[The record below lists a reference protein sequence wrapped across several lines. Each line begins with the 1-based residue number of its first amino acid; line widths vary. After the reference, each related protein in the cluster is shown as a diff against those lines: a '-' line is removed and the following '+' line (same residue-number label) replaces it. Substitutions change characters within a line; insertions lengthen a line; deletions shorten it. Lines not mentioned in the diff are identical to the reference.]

1 MTFNKD
7 STLTKLQAPID
18 LKHSMESS
26 FNSKSSLVLKKQK
39 NNACYS
45 VLNQKQDH
53 HHSKNGQKVKGNNA
67 FVKQGN
73 NCYPHG
79 YSISTASTE
88 PTKSETEDEDD
99 RSSTSS
105 NSSSSD
111 ESNHSSYSAD
121 SSNSSTH
128 SSTRES
134 GISKENYR
142 VSTKSTK
149 IIGQQIIVGKDGPY
163 GVFMNRSGAITLQS
177 NQFDDIVVR
186 HTNTID
192 PSAVSHSTNSKD
204 RYKTEMC
211 WSWDETGYC
220 RYGDKCQY
228 AHGEHELREVTRHHK
243 YKSELCNNYHYEGTC
258 MYGIRCCFIHKVTQE
273 DVGRALSQN
282 IDVVPLKRMKRLA
295 IFQQI
300 CAAYNNNKDQNVTS
314 TNEKKNLDESHLS
327 DSMLSDHSNIVFKQT
342 TEQPQIEGQY
352 RMIHQGDGEKRL
364 YYEPNHLQKKI
375 ENGYSASAIQQCS
388 QLEPIDR

>member
-1 MTFNKD
+1 MPSTKD
-7 STLTKLQAPID
+7 SALAKFQAPID
-18 LKHSMESS
+18 LKHSMDSS
-26 FNSKSSLVLKKQK
+26 LNSPSSLVLKKQ
-39 NNACYS
+39 ACYS
-45 VLNQKQDH
+45 VLNQHHHH
-53 HHSKNGQKVKGNNA
+53 HHSNNNQKAIVQGNNT

-73 NCYPHG
+73 NCYPQG
-79 YSISTASTE
+79 YPSSTASTKGE
-88 PTKSETEDEDD
+88 AEDEDD

-128 SSTRES
+128 RSTRETT
-134 GISKENYR
+134 ISKENYST
-142 VSTKSTK
+142 STKSTK
-149 IIGQQIIVGKDGPY
+149 VVGQQIIVGKDGTY
-163 GVFMNRSGAITLQS
+163 GVFMNRSGVITLQG

-192 PSAVSHSTNSKD
+192 PSAVSHSTNSKE

-282 IDVVPLKRMKRLA
+282 IDVVPLKRMKRLP

-300 CAAYNNNKDQNVTS
+300 CAAYNNSKSQNVANINGS
-314 TNEKKNLDESHLS
+314 KNLGGKYVSEAMFS
-327 DSMLSDHSNIVFKQT
+327 DNVNIVSKQR
-342 TEQPQIEGQY
+342 TEQQQVDAQY
-352 RMIHQGDGEKRL
+352 TMIHQGNGDNKV

-375 ENGYSASAIQQCS
+375 ENGYSASVIQQCN